1 LGLVAQGPAHGY
13 ELHQRLAAD
22 LGYVW
27 RLSLSQTYN
36 ILNRLE
42 AKGFV
47 TGTEQVQEKLPA
59 RRLLRLLPAGRQR
72 FETWLHSPSGCSAR
86 AIRVEF
92 VTRLY
97 FAMSHSP
104 ALAHDLIEQQI
115 AAVSAGLSRLQ
126 EALAAMPAGQLF
138 NRLGIELR
146 IRQLTSILDW
156 LADCHTMV
164 EPA

>member
-1 LGLVAQGPAHGY
+1 LLAQAPAHGY
-13 ELHQRLAAD
+13 ELHQRLTAD
-22 LGYVW
+22 LGHVW

-42 AKGFV
+42 TKGFV
-47 TGTEQVQEKLPA
+47 SGTEQEQEKLPA
-59 RRLLRLLPAGRQR
+59 RRQMRLTAAGRQR

-97 FAMSHSP
+97 FAMSQSP
-104 ALAHDLIEQQI
+104 LLGHDLIDQQS
-115 AAVSAGLSRLQ
+115 AAVSAGLARLQ
-126 EALAAMPAGQLF
+126 EALVTMPAGQLF

-146 IRQLTSILDW
+146 IRQLTSILGW
-156 LADCHTMV
+156 LADCHTMMEV
-164 EPA
+164 D

>member
-1 LGLVAQGPAHGY
+1 LLAQNPAHGY
-13 ELHQRLAAD
+13 ELHQRLTAD
-22 LGYVW
+22 LGQVW

-42 AKGFV
+42 TRGFASSM
-47 TGTEQVQEKLPA
+47 EQEQEKLPA
-59 RRLLRLLPAGRQR
+59 RRLMYLTTAGRQR

-97 FAMSHSP
+97 FAMSHSSS
-104 ALAHDLIEQQI
+104 LAHDLIDQQV
-115 AAVSAGLSRLQ
+115 AAVSAGLARLQ
-126 EALAAMPAGQLF
+126 EALATLPAGQLF

-146 IRQLTSILDW
+146 IRQLTSILNW
-156 LADCHTMV
+156 LADCHAMV
-164 EPA
+164 EPN